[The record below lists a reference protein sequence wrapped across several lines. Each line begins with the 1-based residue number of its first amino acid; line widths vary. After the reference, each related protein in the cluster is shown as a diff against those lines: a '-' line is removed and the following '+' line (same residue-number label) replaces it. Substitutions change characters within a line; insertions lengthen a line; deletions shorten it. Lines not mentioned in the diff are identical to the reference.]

1 VKWKLTS
8 KVVVLIAFAVI
19 LIMLPAIT
27 LVILNQ
33 QKQIEMLART
43 RALTLFQ
50 MIVVTR
56 QWVSENRDRIEP
68 VPAVATKELSQY
80 ADYMADFRFRITSD
94 QLVNR
99 ENSPTPFEERAI
111 SAIKTGLSEYHEL
124 GKDAVLG
131 DVYMFAAPLHINQSC
146 MQCHARQGYSEGE
159 FRGIISVTIPL
170 QDMVKTITSN
180 NFTLIFAAGLGFLV
194 MLSLV
199 SYLLFRLVIS
209 PIQVLTNAAGKVRS
223 GEYGVKTNIKTGD
236 EIDELSQAFDMMSEQ
251 IYRNEE
257 HLKAKLSQAVEKYV
271 ELVDELKEKNEQLD
285 TLNQLK
291 TDLLDSIAHEIKTPL
306 TKILSYA
313 ELLNDVRLM
322 NDAVGKERFIAALK
336 RNISSISSMFNDIIT
351 MSRLEHGQHTYHK
364 IPIKFKDFVKTI
376 LEVYEQ
382 DIRNKQLE
390 IKLLVGKDDVIQ
402 ADGES
407 FYFVLSNI
415 IGNSVKY
422 SYPHGVIEIGLE
434 NLGGEVKLW
443 IKDNG
448 VGIPQ
453 DELKNVFSR
462 FYRGSNVKSEFPGTG
477 MGLAIVYRVTK
488 EHDGRVEVDS
498 KLGEYTMLNI
508 YLKLY

>member
-1 VKWKLTS
+1 VI
-8 KVVVLIAFAVI
+8 VLIAFAVV

-33 QKQIEMLART
+33 QKQIEMLARA

-56 QWVSENRDRIEP
+56 QWVAENRDRIEP
-68 VPAVATKELSQY
+68 VPAVATKELSRY
-80 ADYMADFRFRITSD
+80 ADYMADFRFRISSD
-94 QLVNR
+94 QLVNL
-99 ENSPTPFEERAI
+99 ENAPTPFEKRAI
-111 SAIKTGLSEYHEL
+111 AAIRAGLAEYHEIGIDEIL
-124 GKDAVLG
+124 GQ
-131 DVYMFAAPLHINQSC
+131 VYMFAAPLNINTSC
-146 MQCHARQGYSEGE
+146 LQCHAQQGYIEGD
-159 FRGIISVTIPL
+159 FRGVISVMIPL
-170 QDMVKTITSN
+170 EDMVKTITSN
-180 NFTLIFAAGLGFLV
+180 NFTLITAAGLGFLV
-194 MLSLV
+194 ILSLV

-209 PIQVLTNAAGKVRS
+209 PIHILTSAAGKVRT

-257 HLKAKLSQAVEKYV
+257 HLKSKLSETVAKYV

-291 TDLLDSIAHEIKTPL
+291 TDILDSIAHEIKTPL
-306 TKILSYA
+306 TKILSYS
-313 ELLNDVRLM
+313 ELLNDRRLM
-322 NDAVGKERFIAALK
+322 DDAVGKARFIAALK

-364 IPIKFKDFVKTI
+364 IPIKFKDFVENI

-382 DIRNKQLE
+382 DISSKQLE
-390 IKLLVGKDDVIQ
+390 IKLFIEKEGTIQ

-415 IGNSVKY
+415 IGNAVKY
-422 SYPHGVIEIGLE
+422 SYPQGIIEIGYE
-434 NLGGEVKLW
+434 NLWKEARVW

-448 VGIPQ
+448 VGIPA

-462 FYRGSNVKSEFPGTG
+462 FYRGSNVKNEFTGTG
-477 MGLAIVYRVTK
+477 MGLAIVSRVIK
-488 EHDGRVEVDS
+488 EHDGRVEIDS
-498 KLGEYTMLNI
+498 KLGEYTLLNI
-508 YLKLY
+508 YLKN